1 MIWKQKPVENW
12 LALKVKDYSEISAL
26 ETPNLFLM
34 KKELGEGATVD
45 VLTLLI
51 LDAIKYFNVG
61 KAMNADQVKMTAE
74 LVAEEFNE
82 VTIADLKLCFNKA
95 KKGEYGILYDRI
107 DGAIV
112 IGWIN
117 QYCDNKIGW
126 AVNRSLNAHHHV
138 KDFDSH
144 KRSEQIQSINKKI
157 GDIRNSNNLNNA
169 QQIIDEAKKDVGK

>member
-1 MIWKQKPVENW
+1 VIWKQKPVENW

-34 KKELGEGATVD
+34 KQELGEGTTID
-45 VLTLLI
+45 ILTLLI

-61 KAMNADQVKMTAE
+61 KAMNPEQVKMTAE

-82 VTIADLKLCFNKA
+82 VTVADLKLCFNKA

-126 AVNRSLNAHHHV
+126 AVNRSLNGHYHV
-138 KDFDSH
+138 KDFESN
-144 KRSEQIQSINKKI
+144 KRDEQIEGINKKI
-157 GDIRNSNNLNNA
+157 GDIRKSNEIHSA
-169 QQIIDEAKKDVGK
+169 QKLIDEAKKQNNG